1 MMPWMEPKTD
11 WTSFDYYNYG
21 DLNRIENNT
30 AEVAAFLESIQYQV
44 PELTVVTNRDK
55 KSIDFISS
63 INRVE
68 NNIEQ
73 LKDAFIAPPGYQG
86 KETWTV
92 KKGFSYKDANRLE
105 NNLKL
110 IYEWA
115 HRVKEN
121 YRYCGTFYCGED
133 GDIY

>member
-1 MMPWMEPKTD
+1 MPWMEPKTD
-11 WTSFDYYNYG
+11 WTSLDYYNYG

-73 LKDAFIAPPGYQG
+73 LKDAFITPPGYQSKKVWEVG
-86 KETWTV
+86 
-92 KKGFSYKDANRLE
+92 KGFSHQDANRLE

-110 IYEWA
+110 LYKWA
-115 HRVKEN
+115 HLAKEN
-121 YRYCGTFYCGED
+121 LKYCGTFYCGED

>member
-1 MMPWMEPKTD
+1 MPWIEPKTD
-11 WTSFDYYNYG
+11 WNSNDEYNFD
-21 DLNRIENNT
+21 DLNRVENNT
-30 AEVAAFLESIQYQV
+30 AEVAAFLESIQYKV
-44 PELTVVTNRDK
+44 PPLTVVTNRDK

-73 LKDAFIAPPGYQG
+73 LKDAFITPPGYQG

-115 HRVKEN
+115 HRVKES
-121 YRYCGTFYCGED
+121 YRYSGTFNSGQEV
-133 GDIY
+133 IL

>member
-1 MMPWMEPKTD
+1 MSWIEPKTD
-11 WTSFDYYNYG
+11 WTSLDYYNYG

-86 KETWTV
+86 KKTWTV

-121 YRYCGTFYCGED
+121 YRYCGTFTCGED

>member
-1 MMPWMEPKTD
+1 MPWMEPKTD
-11 WTSFDYYNYG
+11 WTPNDTYNAD
-21 DLNRIENNT
+21 DLNRVENNT
-30 AEVAAFLESIQYQV
+30 AEVAAFLESIQYKV
-44 PELTVVTNRDK
+44 PPLTVVTNRDN

-86 KETWTV
+86 KKTWTV

-115 HRVKEN
+115 HLAKEN
-121 YRYCGTFYCGED
+121 FKYCGTFYCGED

>member
-1 MMPWMEPKTD
+1 MPWMEPKTD
-11 WTSFDYYNYG
+11 WGPEDSYNYQ
-21 DLNRIENNT
+21 DLNRVENNT
-30 AEVAAFLESIQYQV
+30 AEVAAFLKVIQYKV
-44 PELTVVTNRDK
+44 PELTIVTNRDK

-68 NNIEQ
+68 SNIEA
-73 LKDAFIAPPGYQG
+73 LKNAFITPPGYQG
-86 KETWTV
+86 KKTWIV

-121 YRYCGTFYCGED
+121 YRYSGTFNSGQEV
-133 GDIY
+133 IL